1 MMREIKRR
9 IKKIGFSWSER
20 GAEKM
25 TRLVLLQLSSTKQY
39 WENYWKTKMGTESNI
54 KLQFLEVTVEN

>member
-1 MMREIKRR
+1 MQIKRR
-9 IKKIGFSWSER
+9 IRKIGFSWSEK

-39 WENYWKTKMGTESNI
+39 WENYWKTKVGNDSHI
-54 KLQFLEVTVEN
+54 KFQFLRVTVES